1 MPLVLK
7 VPSAAKTFP
16 PRRRFRREQARQLPF
31 AFTTP
36 SRENA
41 MPERPQTF
49 RYLKIK
55 NLFPLIMA
63 KAHAA
68 AI

>member
-1 MPLVLK
+1 MTYLTKNL
-7 VPSAAKTFP
+7 TF
-16 PRRRFRREQARQLPF
+16 FSSLDGMLALCAEKCLREEGGETPF
-31 AFTTP
+31 
-36 SRENA
+36 SRKKEIA
-41 MPERPQTF
+41 ERPQTF